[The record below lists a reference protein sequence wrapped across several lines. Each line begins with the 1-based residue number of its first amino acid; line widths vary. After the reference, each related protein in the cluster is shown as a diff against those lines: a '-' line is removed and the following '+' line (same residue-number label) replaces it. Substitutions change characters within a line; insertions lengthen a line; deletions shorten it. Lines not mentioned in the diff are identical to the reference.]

1 MKPQQVKE
9 LAERLL
15 AFDPHHG
22 ITGLDEFSR
31 ELTDII
37 NSGKKVNFEVDDA
50 RKIANDAWEFKEG
63 MTEVGWKQALATS
76 IDAFGKRKFDDACG
90 HYEREQSHAN
100 RNGIPCITIDKPSYK

>member
-1 MKPQQVKE
+1 MKE
-9 LAERLL
+9 LAARLL
-15 AFDPHHG
+15 AFDHHQG

-63 MTEVGWKQALATS
+63 MSEVGWKLALTKS
-76 IDAFGKRKFDDACG
+76 IDEFGKRKWNEACG
-90 HYEREQSHAN
+90 HYEAEQSHAN
-100 RNGIPCITIDKPSYK
+100 RTGIPVINIPKPTYK